1 MFKCNQCAFQGDY
14 KQNLKRHER
23 NMHGNNT
30 APTTMYV
37 DDNNP
42 PTKIGSNVQQNQMQT
57 NRAPVTMSIGDNVGR
72 APTTMYVGQNV
83 ERAPTTMYT
92 EPIQNGTGPPTHVSM
107 ELYQKAVNAISNWA
121 KVHKNDVEEKNKL
134 SEELHYEKVAKEA
147 LPIHI
152 DNNILKKI
160 SILRG
165 VKKNHNMGHYPE
177 EMINCICEALWNL
190 NKRGDKMMCG
200 YTICK
205 LRARMSGIHRYLKKL
220 SRKNVSMKKKRRILS
235 KPQVGKGIFTAI
247 ASFVLPALISLITKK

>member
-1 MFKCNQCAFQGDY
+1 MLHNCNYCDHTTTV
-14 KQNLKRHER
+14 KSNLRRHIKNKHE
-23 NMHGNNT
+23 NHATPKM
-30 APTTMYV
+30 
-37 DDNNP
+37 
-42 PTKIGSNVQQNQMQT
+42 SVQQNQMQT

-72 APTTMYVGQNV
+72 APT
-83 ERAPTTMYT
+83 APTTMYA
-92 EPIQNGTGPPTHVSM
+92 EPIKIGTGPPKHVSM
-107 ELYQKAVNAISNWA
+107 ELYQKAVNAISNWV

-205 LRARMSGIHRYLKKL
+205 LRARTSGIDRYLKKL